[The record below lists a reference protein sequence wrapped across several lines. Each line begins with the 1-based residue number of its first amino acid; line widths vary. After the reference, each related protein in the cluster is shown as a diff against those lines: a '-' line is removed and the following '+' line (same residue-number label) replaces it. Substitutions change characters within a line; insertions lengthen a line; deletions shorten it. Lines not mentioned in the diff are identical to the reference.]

1 MTITFKL
8 KNHNGNW
15 HLFKVNKFIQSYQ
28 GEKTAL
34 D

>member
-1 MTITFKL
+1 MTITLKL
-8 KNHNGNW
+8 KKNNGNW

-28 GEKTAL
+28 SEKAAL